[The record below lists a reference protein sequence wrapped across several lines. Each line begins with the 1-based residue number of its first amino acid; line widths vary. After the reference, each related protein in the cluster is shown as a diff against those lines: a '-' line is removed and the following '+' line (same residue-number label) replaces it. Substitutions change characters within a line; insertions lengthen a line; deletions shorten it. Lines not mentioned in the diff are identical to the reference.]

1 MRPSRDIS
9 RFVVANAHEAWN
21 SAARRNSSPQP
32 LGASLSGFVFYL
44 LLHLL
49 GTAGG
54 ALPAAS
60 PTNATDAAGLWD
72 GWHRWAVLV
81 SSPGL
86 GFGEVPVTP
95 DSVRAGVL
103 SYDPDYIDWGAGA
116 ALNRAGYCRNRGI
129 PHAQPQQFEY
139 DWSFAFTEDDP
150 MHRYFL
156 INGVARNETGGTI
169 LTTSSEV
176 NGGDANRMC
185 HNAPLWQLVQGQ
197 GLARL
202 AAYSDAVS
210 CDDAGNGV
218 ATGQDYNWCDW
229 CNRAFLNSSAAGSLL
244 LPADFNI
251 RDYLKTARGAAAR
264 NLSAMELIQD
274 PVLHAYSLSQYS
286 AQAEAWGS
294 TRQTIQRAAAQ
305 LGRKLKPL
313 VYGNSWGLWVRTH
326 RTSRP
331 CNTLVAAADSHAQGQ
346 VCWQDLGYPV
356 HEMGTSSLRLTE
368 TACCVFSIGCRVNRL
383 HRR

>member
-1 MRPSRDIS
+1 MQPK
-9 RFVVANAHEAWN
+9 
-21 SAARRNSSPQP
+21 AAKQLCCSPAGF
-32 LGASLSGFVFYL
+32 LFLSGL
-44 LLHLL
+44 LLI
-49 GTAGG
+49 TRCGG
-54 ALPAAS
+54 ALHVVPAPA
-60 PTNATDAAGLWD
+60 PANATDAAGLWD

-86 GFGEVPVTP
+86 GFGEIPVTP

-150 MHRYFL
+150 MHRYFMV
-156 INGVARNETGGTI
+156 NGVARNETGGTI
-169 LTTSSEV
+169 LTTTSEV

-229 CNRAFLNSSAAGSLL
+229 CNRAFISSNATKSLS

-251 RDYLKTARGAAAR
+251 RDYLQAAR
-264 NLSAMELIQD
+264 KRNLTAMELVQD
-274 PVLHAYSLSQYS
+274 PVLHAYALSQFS
-286 AQAEAWGS
+286 AQAEAWAR
-294 TRQTIQRAAAQ
+294 TRQSVQRAAAQ
-305 LGRKLKPL
+305 LGRELKPL
-313 VYGNSWGLWVRTH
+313 VYGNSWGLWVRMH
-326 RTSRP
+326 RKRST
-331 CNTLVAAADSHAQGQ
+331 
-346 VCWQDLGYPV
+346 
-356 HEMGTSSLRLTE
+356 
-368 TACCVFSIGCRVNRL
+368 
-383 HRR
+383 

>member
-1 MRPSRDIS
+1 
-9 RFVVANAHEAWN
+9 
-21 SAARRNSSPQP
+21 
-32 LGASLSGFVFYL
+32 
-44 LLHLL
+44 
-49 GTAGG
+49 
-54 ALPAAS
+54 
-60 PTNATDAAGLWD
+60 
-72 GWHRWAVLV
+72 
-81 SSPGL
+81 
-86 GFGEVPVTP
+86 
-95 DSVRAGVL
+95 VL

-156 INGVARNETGGTI
+156 VNGVARNETGGTI
-169 LTTSSEV
+169 LTMSSEV
-176 NGGDANRMC
+176 SGGAANRMC

-229 CNRAFLNSSAAGSLL
+229 CSRAFLNSSAARSLS
-244 LPADFNI
+244 LPAGFNI

-264 NLSAMELIQD
+264 NLSAIELIRD

-286 AQAEAWGS
+286 AQAEAWRS
-294 TRQTIQRAAAQ
+294 TRQTIRRAAAQ
-305 LGRKLKPL
+305 LGRELKPL
-313 VYGNSWGLWVRTH
+313 VYGNSWGLWVRTYL
-326 RTSRP
+326 TP
-331 CNTLVAAADSHAQGQ
+331 V
-346 VCWQDLGYPV
+346 DL
-356 HEMGTSSLRLTE
+356 T
-368 TACCVFSIGCRVNRL
+368 
-383 HRR
+383 